1 MARVCMHMVRAR
13 WQRWALKRPLCA
25 WLEGRRMIVRP
36 CETLTGFPID
46 SESRSIV
53 SYATSSSLSTSS
65 WYLSPSLCSYILTYI
80 VVWWVQYVPRVI
92 LVSMRP
98 RSHEAFNFLGFSYPF
113 DFLIESASFTSISS
127 WEVVWGDEWWWFF
140 GFLSIIEHSVAYPM
154 FCKLFQLYFYII
166 LLNMA

>member
-1 MARVCMHMVRAR
+1 MVARPAHGSGLYAYGKGAVATLSFETPFMCMVRR
-13 WQRWALKRPLCA
+13 EKNDNKTC
-25 WLEGRRMIVRP
+25 G
-36 CETLTGFPID
+36 TLRGFPID

-92 LVSMRP
+92 LVSRRP

-113 DFLIESASFTSISS
+113 NSLIQSALFTSISF
-127 WEVVWGDEWWWFF
+127 WEVVWGDEVGWFF
-140 GFLSIIEHSVAYPM
+140 GFLSILEHSLAYLC
-154 FCKLFQLYFYII
+154 FVSCFSCISI
-166 LLNMA
+166 